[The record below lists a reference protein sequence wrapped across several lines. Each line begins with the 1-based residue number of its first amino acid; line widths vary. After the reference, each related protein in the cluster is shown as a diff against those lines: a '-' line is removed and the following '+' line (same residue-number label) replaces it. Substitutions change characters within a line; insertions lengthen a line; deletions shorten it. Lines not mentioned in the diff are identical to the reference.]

1 MKSSWSGAPRVL
13 FVDAW
18 PQKWVCSPIRS
29 FRESPVRDLQRLF
42 IQSQKR
48 YSENFTSKILH
59 KGALPVLIAPSGR
72 SRGVPGPSSGETGAQ
87 DPPQQG
93 AQQADSVERRKER
106 YDKSS
111 ENLESS
117 GDPADPSERN
127 RVGRHRMHGG

>member
-93 AQQADSVERRKER
+93 TQQADSVEE
-106 YDKSS
+106 
-111 ENLESS
+111 EE
-117 GDPADPSERN
+117 GE
-127 RVGRHRMHGG
+127 V

>member
-1 MKSSWSGAPRVL
+1 MKSSASAAPRVL

-93 AQQADSVERRKER
+93 AQQADSVEEEER
-106 YDKSS
+106 
-111 ENLESS
+111 E
-117 GDPADPSERN
+117 
-127 RVGRHRMHGG
+127 V